1 MVLLL
6 DVSGSMDSPVKLP
19 LLKRSIKSLLSLL
32 RAEDQLSIVI
42 YSGKARVALKPTSG
56 TEAANIAR
64 VIDELQSTGDTDGN
78 GGLRLA
84 YKVANKN
91 YLRAGNNRIILATDG
106 EFPVS
111 DDVLN
116 LVRDNARQDIHLT
129 IFTFGRNPLTGQNL
143 QKLSQAGGGTYAHV
157 TAETADL
164 QLILEAQAKKQLL
177 K

>member
-1 MVLLL
+1 M
-6 DVSGSMDSPVKLP
+6 
-19 LLKRSIKSLLSLL
+19 
-32 RAEDQLSIVI
+32 I

-56 TEAANIAR
+56 TEAATITR

-111 DDVLN
+111 DDVIG
-116 LVRDNARQDIHLT
+116 LVRDNSRQDIHLT
-129 IFTFGRNPLTGQNL
+129 IFTFGRSPLTGQNL
-143 QKLSQAGGGTYAHV
+143 QKLS
-157 TAETADL
+157 
-164 QLILEAQAKKQLL
+164 
-177 K
+177 